1 MSFIEIVL
9 AISTAANI
17 YSIYTAKEAI
27 KNIQNLKK
35 LNSYIEEILSL
46 ERCKSENIREK
57 FEEQEYFCMLQR
69 NVLLDLL
76 YIIDKE
82 TIKLDELK
90 DLSEDIKTYVT
101 TEDTTTLELALNIL
115 KNKKGL
121 SER

>member
-17 YSIYTAKEAI
+17 YSIYTAKKAI

-46 ERCKSENIREK
+46 ERRKSENICEK

-90 DLSEDIKTYVT
+90 DLSKDIKTYVT

>member
-35 LNSYIEEILSL
+35 LNSYNEEILSL
-46 ERCKSENIREK
+46 ERCKSENISEK

-90 DLSEDIKTYVT
+90 DLSKDIKTYVT
-101 TEDTTTLELALNIL
+101 TEDTTTLELVLNIL

>member
-1 MSFIEIVL
+1 MSLIEIVL

-35 LNSYIEEILSL
+35 LNSYNEEILSL
-46 ERCKSENIREK
+46 ERYKSENICEK

-90 DLSEDIKTYVT
+90 DLSKDIKTYVT

>member
-35 LNSYIEEILSL
+35 LNSYNEEILSL
-46 ERCKSENIREK
+46 ERCKSENISEK

-90 DLSEDIKTYVT
+90 DLSKDIKTYVT

>member
-1 MSFIEIVL
+1 
-9 AISTAANI
+9 
-17 YSIYTAKEAI
+17 
-27 KNIQNLKK
+27 
-35 LNSYIEEILSL
+35 
-46 ERCKSENIREK
+46 
-57 FEEQEYFCMLQR
+57 LQR

-90 DLSEDIKTYVT
+90 DLSKDIKTYVT